1 MEFSAAGTHMIMQQG
16 YDPSSSGDHQQLFGF
31 HHPAANPN
39 PNHPNTDHWHVSLSL
54 TNPMMS
60 NTSHQEQMFF
70 QQQQQQQLFQLK
82 RCKYLIPAQELLNEF
97 CNLGGTGSSSDGARL
112 KKKEQQW
119 EDQGGAA
126 ASSLYSMDLLEL
138 QKRKAKLLSMLE
150 EVIIYHI

>member
-1 MEFSAAGTHMIMQQG
+1 
-16 YDPSSSGDHQQLFGF
+16 
-31 HHPAANPN
+31 
-39 PNHPNTDHWHVSLSL
+39 
-54 TNPMMS
+54 MMS

-150 EVIIYHI
+150 EVIVYHI